1 MITLKVTLAVFLS
14 CQVFLT
20 AAFSRLGQPTT
31 FRRPTK
37 TSLNL
42 FDKVFEESGPLG
54 KGVTVGKIQVALAC
68 SDRGPDSIV
77 GILERKADSAGDT
90 QYQLARLCNDVCLSL
105 LRKSSDWTAAA
116 SESDWF
122 SWNDAGKAESLYN
135 TWANREAAKYEKE
148 YIPGTDQEEKGGGP
162 TLVVVSLVVEIQG
175 DNTDFDGAGYSLTKT
190 KEVLS
195 SLAGDCLVEG
205 GECINAVEV
214 FWCPGEKSEVLTSR
228 DVILDFPE
236 LIDL

>member
-1 MITLKVTLAVFLS
+1 MMTSSITLAVFLS
-14 CQVFLT
+14 CQIFLT
-20 AAFSRLGQPTT
+20 SAFSSLDAPRAFHRQ
-31 FRRPTK
+31 TK

-54 KGVTVGKIQVALAC
+54 KGITVGKVQVALAC

-105 LRKSSDWTAAA
+105 LRKSTDWTAAA
-116 SESDWF
+116 SDSEWF
-122 SWNDAGKAESLYN
+122 SWNDAGRAESLYN
-135 TWANREAAKYEKE
+135 DWANREAAKYEKE

-162 TLVVVSLVVEIQG
+162 TLVVFSLVVEIQA
-175 DNTDFDGAGYSLTKT
+175 DNTAFDGAGYSLTKT
-190 KEVLS
+190 KEALS
-195 SLAGDCLVEG
+195 NLAGDCLVEG
-205 GECINAVEV
+205 GECLNAVEV
-214 FWCPGEKSEVLTSR
+214 FWCPREKSEVLTSR
-228 DVILDFPE
+228 DVVLDFPE